1 MSSQQ
6 PEASNRENMTHLG
19 GAMYIVRTQ
28 AGLRKAI
35 KARFEDWKGLEVCG
49 RPKKYPAL
57 VTISMGYCG
66 YEYINIHSVHLN
78 RLKDVLTQQG
88 EL

>member
-1 MSSQQ
+1 MPSQQ
-6 PEASNRENMTHLG
+6 PAGSNRDNMTHLG
-19 GAMYIVRTQ
+19 GAMFIVRTQ

-35 KARFEDWKGLEVCG
+35 KARFDDWKGLEVCG

-66 YEYINIHSVHLN
+66 YEFINIHSVHLN
-78 RLKDVLTQQG
+78 RLKDVLAQQG